1 MIIILKVFDVRQG
14 PERDTE
20 RSDPQYTRSQRF
32 VFNRRKNIENPEK
45 SQSYVCLNL
54 HFYLEND
61 SAKSRKVKKSIGPLL
76 GKYFVSRLFQ
86 CTYHLDPFDG
96 HFDPHKHNGYYMRW
110 FDIWIELFSAHSLS
124 RRTALL
130 KGPKRTKYL
139 RVHAEFN
146 SQTPQVFLKLFP
158 KGFPSKPLKL
168 KVYMSGIKHY
178 IYILPLR
185 QTRR

>member
-1 MIIILKVFDVRQG
+1 MFTHWTVRFSLLCVQIIIKLKVFYEGAARKETQRG
-14 PERDTE
+14 PTHNLP
-20 RSDPQYTRSQRF
+20 SHKGFFLIGKKGIP
-32 VFNRRKNIENPEK
+32 K
-45 SQSYVCLNL
+45 SHKAIYVCLNL

-110 FDIWIELFSAHSLS
+110 LDIWIELFSAYLMS

-130 KGPKRTKYL
+130 KGPKRAKYL

-146 SQTPQVFLKLFP
+146 SQTPQVIFKLFP
-158 KGFPSKPLKL
+158 KAFPSIFPVFSKNA
-168 KVYMSGIKHY
+168 SG
-178 IYILPLR
+178 
-185 QTRR
+185 T